1 MTLVLVGCGSGSDSD
16 HTTHSAD
23 TTAQDPASL
32 YGRTFAATKATDNG
46 SPVRLLAVSPVVLYF
61 AKEDHGLTWESGCN
75 GAGSTPARITREKLV
90 IPPRSTYSTAV
101 GCPGPREEQ
110 ESWFAGFLF
119 SGPTWEL
126 SGGKLSLSNAKTTI
140 EFAERPT
147 PTKAE
152 TSGAQRATTSTP
164 VRRDTGQVYEANCG
178 NNSYLEYK
186 PSDWSSGC
194 TGGSAKVRHINWRF
208 WGSDGAQGE
217 GRALVVDC
225 DPTCATGT
233 LYRTRG
239 KIELS
244 GVKTCRR
251 GGRTYRYFARAEHS
265 IYVRADNPL
274 GRPAGWETG
283 TYKAVDGM
291 CRVISR

>member
-1 MTLVLVGCGSGSDSD
+1 
-16 HTTHSAD
+16 
-23 TTAQDPASL
+23 L
-32 YGRTFAATKATDNG
+32 YGRTFAATKATENG
-46 SPVRLLAVSPVVLYF
+46 EPRQLVAHSPLIVYF
-61 AKEDHGLTWESGCN
+61 GKENHGLTWEAGCN
-75 GAGSTPARITREKLV
+75 GSGSKPARITREKLV
-90 IPPRSTYSTAV
+90 IPPRSVYSTLV

-110 ESWFAGFLF
+110 ESWFAGLLF

-126 SGGKLSLSNAKTTI
+126 SGKSLNLSDGKTTI

-147 PTKAE
+147 PAASEAT
-152 TSGAQRATTSTP
+152 GAQRSTTSIP
-164 VRRDTGQVYEANCG
+164 VSQNAGQVYEANCG

-194 TGGSAKVRHINWRF
+194 TGGSANVRHINWRS
-208 WGSDGAQGE
+208 WRHDRAQGE
-217 GRALVVDC
+217 GRAFVVDC

-251 GGRTYRYFARAEHS
+251 GGRLHRYFARAEHS
-265 IYVRADNPL
+265 IYLRADNPL

-283 TYKAVDGM
+283 TYGAIDGM
-291 CRVISR
+291 CRVINR